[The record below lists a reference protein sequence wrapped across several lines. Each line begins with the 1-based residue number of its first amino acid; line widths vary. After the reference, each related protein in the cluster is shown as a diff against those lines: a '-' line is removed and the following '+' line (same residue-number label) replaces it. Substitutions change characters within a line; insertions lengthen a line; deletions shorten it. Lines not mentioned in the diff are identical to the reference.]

1 MGLCYVGGFQALTL
15 ALVGRLPG
23 DIAPLEGLGVIN
35 QQESVAG
42 LSSHSLLTAFPL
54 SARGR
59 VCVSSLAARGPMER
73 RASASLWQACP
84 DTVLQ
89 RRVAMK
95 VAFPGG
101 LSVPEGQV
109 PLSISTLAS
118 ALQVEQGTIGTDP
131 GSIGP
136 KSRLHRPSFPHFPH
150 FPRFPHLIFST
161 VHVCSVPPPVRN
173 KRNKWNRNIG
183 QNLRLVLFR
192 SVE

>member
-1 MGLCYVGGFQALTL
+1 MWSKCSELNNRLL
-15 ALVGRLPG
+15 AV
-23 DIAPLEGLGVIN
+23 
-35 QQESVAG
+35 
-42 LSSHSLLTAFPL
+42 TAFPL
-54 SARGR
+54 SAWGR

-89 RRVAMK
+89 RRVVMK
-95 VAFPGG
+95 VAFLGG

-109 PLSISTLAS
+109 PLSLSTLAS
-118 ALQVEQGTIGTDP
+118 ALPVEQGTICPDP

-136 KSRLHRPSFPHFPH
+136 KSRFHRPAFPHFPQ

-173 KRNKWNRNIG
+173 KRNKWNRKIG
-183 QNLRLVLFR
+183 QNRRLVLFR

>member
-1 MGLCYVGGFQALTL
+1 MWSKRSERNNRLL
-15 ALVGRLPG
+15 AV
-23 DIAPLEGLGVIN
+23 
-35 QQESVAG
+35 
-42 LSSHSLLTAFPL
+42 TAFPL
-54 SARGR
+54 SAWGR
-59 VCVSSLAARGPMER
+59 VCVSSLAARWPLER

-95 VAFPGG
+95 VAFLGG

-109 PLSISTLAS
+109 PLSLSTLVS
-118 ALQVEQGTIGTDP
+118 ALPVEQGTIGTDP

-136 KSRLHRPSFPHFPH
+136 ESRLHQPIFPHFPQ
-150 FPRFPHLIFST
+150 FPRLHHLIFST

-183 QNLRLVLFR
+183 QNRRLVLFR

>member
-1 MGLCYVGGFQALTL
+1 MDQHGELTEVQERKDRQGLERRDFRLL
-15 ALVGRLPG
+15 AV
-23 DIAPLEGLGVIN
+23 
-35 QQESVAG
+35 
-42 LSSHSLLTAFPL
+42 TAFHS
-54 SARGR
+54 SAWGR
-59 VCVSSLAARGPMER
+59 VCVCSLAARGQVEQ

-118 ALQVEQGTIGTDP
+118 ALPVEQGSIGTDL

-136 KSRLHRPSFPHFPH
+136 KSRLHRPVFPHSPQ

-173 KRNKWNRNIG
+173 KRNKWNR
-183 QNLRLVLFR
+183 LLVQLKSLF
-192 SVE
+192 